1 MEILTSLDNMKG
13 GPVAVTIGSFDGVHR
28 GHRAMVAEARALA
41 DERGLPLMVVTF
53 ARHPRLLFSE
63 GCAPFLLTD
72 TDEKLSL
79 LASAGVER
87 CLLLP
92 FDLQM
97 ASLSARD
104 FMQQVLKDKM
114 NVAML
119 AVGYDHHFGSP
130 ASGEGI
136 EQYIQYGKELSME
149 VVQMHRYAP
158 DGDAVSS
165 SKIRGALT
173 AGDMQRAELLLGR
186 TYSFVGSVVQGAA
199 LGRRLGF
206 PTANISLAEP
216 LRMLPLDGVYEC
228 RIDVRAQSYKGVM
241 NIGCKPTINNK
252 ERTIEVFIIDF
263 NGDIYGEKVRVE
275 VLRRLRGERRFAGL
289 DELRAQI
296 ELDVRAVTGNK
307 EQ

>member
-1 MEILTSLDNMKG
+1 MEILTSPDNLKG

-28 GHRAMVAEARALA
+28 GHRAMIAEARALA
-41 DERGLPLMVVTF
+41 DERGLPLTVVTF
-53 ARHPRLLFSE
+53 ARHPRLLFS
-63 GCAPFLLTD
+63 GSTAPFLLTD

-79 LASAGVER
+79 LADEGVER

-92 FDLQM
+92 FDQQM

-104 FMQQVLKDKM
+104 FMKLVLKEKM

-119 AVGYDHHFGSP
+119 AVGYDHRFGSP
-130 ASGEGI
+130 ASGEGFG
-136 EQYIQYGKELSME
+136 QYMQYGKELSME

-173 AGDMQRAELLLGR
+173 AGDMQRVEQLLGR
-186 TYSFVGSVVQGAA
+186 TYSFTGSVVQGAA

-216 LRMLPLDGVYEC
+216 LKMLPLDGVYEC
-228 RIDVRAQSYKGVM
+228 RIDVRAQLYKGVM
-241 NIGCKPTINNK
+241 NIGCKPTLDNK

-263 NGDIYGEKVRVE
+263 EGNIYGEKVRVE

-307 EQ
+307 E

>member
-1 MEILTSLDNMKG
+1 MEILTSLDNLKG

-28 GHRAMVAEARALA
+28 GHRAMIAQARALA
-41 DERGLPLMVVTF
+41 DERGLPLTVVTF

-63 GCAPFLLTD
+63 GCQPFLLTD

-79 LASAGVER
+79 LATMGVER

-92 FDLQM
+92 FDKQM

-104 FMQQVLKDKM
+104 FMQQVLKEKM

-119 AVGYDHHFGSP
+119 AVGYDHRFGSP
-130 ASGEGI
+130 SSGEGI
-136 EQYIQYGKELSME
+136 VQYMQYGKELSME

-173 AGDMQRAELLLGR
+173 AGDMQRVELLLGR
-186 TYSFVGSVVQGAA
+186 TYSFAGSVVQGAA

-216 LRMLPLDGVYEC
+216 LKMLPLDGVYEC
-228 RIDVRAQSYKGVM
+228 RIDVRTQSYKGVM
-241 NIGCKPTINNK
+241 NIGCKPTLDNK

-263 NGDIYGEKVRVE
+263 EGDIYGEKVRVE

-307 EQ
+307 E

>member
-1 MEILTSLDNMKG
+1 MDNLRG
-13 GPVAVTIGSFDGVHR
+13 EPVAVTIGSFDGVHR
-28 GHRAMVAEARALA
+28 GHKAMIAEARALA
-41 DERGLPLMVVTF
+41 DERNLPLTVVTF
-53 ARHPRLLFSE
+53 ASHPRMLFSE
-63 GCAPFLLTD
+63 GYPPFLLTD
-72 TDEKLSL
+72 TDEKLTL
-79 LASAGVER
+79 LASIGVER

-92 FDLQM
+92 FDRQM
-97 ASLSARD
+97 ASLSARE
-104 FMQQVLKDKM
+104 FMQQVLKEKM

-119 AVGYDHHFGSP
+119 AVGYDHRFGSP
-130 ASGEGI
+130 SSGEGI
-136 EQYIQYGKELSME
+136 SQYIQYGKELSIE

-173 AGDMQRAELLLGR
+173 AGDMQRVEQLLGR

-228 RIDVRAQSYKGVM
+228 RIDVRAQSYRGVM
-241 NIGCKPTINNK
+241 NIGCKPTLDNK

-263 NGDIYGEKVRVE
+263 EGDIYGEKVRVE

-296 ELDVRAVTGNK
+296 ELDVRAVTGNEK
-307 EQ
+307 